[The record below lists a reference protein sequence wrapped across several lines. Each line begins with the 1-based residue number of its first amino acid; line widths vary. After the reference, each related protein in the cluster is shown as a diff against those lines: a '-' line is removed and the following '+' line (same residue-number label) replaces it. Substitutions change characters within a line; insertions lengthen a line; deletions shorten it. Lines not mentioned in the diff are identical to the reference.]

1 MSFMVHDEQGRV
13 WPPCFES
20 ELMKPG
26 GRFSMMNRK
35 EQAMAALS
43 AKGAKARAEGKGW
56 SNGTIPHLVKPLMPQ
71 AKRVKVG

>member
-26 GRFSMMNRK
+26 GRFSMLTRK
-35 EQAMAALS
+35 AEAMAALS
-43 AKGAKARAEGKGW
+43 AKGAIARAEGKGW
-56 SNGTIPHLVKPLMPQ
+56 ANGTIPHLVKPLMPQ